1 VVTANAAADGGIEE
15 SRMET
20 QEIRFHGRGGQ
31 GAVTSAS
38 ILATAAISDGRF
50 AQAFPSF
57 GPERRGAPVI
67 AYARIAG
74 AQIRNRTAIRE
85 PHFVLVLDPS
95 LLALV
100 KVDAGLRA
108 GGTVILN
115 TTKDEAAVRKLYGFK
130 SRLALVDANG
140 IARAEIGRVITNTV
154 MLGALL
160 KAGDLVAPQT
170 LGEEIRRSL
179 GQLGPRNVKAFER
192 AMAETTICQAGG

>member
-1 VVTANAAADGGIEE
+1 
-15 SRMET
+15 MET

-38 ILATAAISDGRF
+38 ILATAAISGGRC

-57 GPERRGAPVI
+57 GPERRGAPVV
-67 AYARIAG
+67 AYARIADK
-74 AQIRNRTAIRE
+74 QIRNRTAVRE

-100 KVDAGLRA
+100 KVEQGLRV
-108 GGTVILN
+108 GGTVIVN
-115 TTKDEAAVRKLYGFK
+115 TSKDEPAVRKLYGFK
-130 SRLALVDANG
+130 SRLALVDANA

-160 KAGDLVAPQT
+160 RAQELVDPQIVM
-170 LGEEIRRSL
+170 EEIRHTL
-179 GQLGPRNVKAFER
+179 GAIGPRNVKAFER
-192 AMAETTICQAGG
+192 AMVEARVYDAV

>member
-1 VVTANAAADGGIEE
+1 
-15 SRMET
+15 MET

-38 ILATAAISDGRF
+38 ILATAAISGGRF

-130 SRLALVDANG
+130 SRLALVDANA

-160 KAGDLVAPQT
+160 KANELVEPKI
-170 LGEEIRRSL
+170 LIEEIRRSL
-179 GQLGPRNVKAFER
+179 GQIGPRNVKAFER

>member
-1 VVTANAAADGGIEE
+1 
-15 SRMET
+15 MET

-38 ILATAAISDGRF
+38 ILATAAIAEGRC

-57 GPERRGAPVI
+57 GPERRGAPVV
-67 AYARIAG
+67 AYARIASS
-74 AQIRNRTAIRE
+74 QIRNRTAIRE

-100 KVDAGLRA
+100 KVDQGLRK

-115 TTKDEAAVRKLYGFK
+115 TAKDEATVRKLYGFQQ
-130 SRLALVDANG
+130 RLALVDGNA

-154 MLGALL
+154 MLGALIRAQEL
-160 KAGDLVAPQT
+160 VNPKALCD
-170 LGEEIRRSL
+170 EIRHTL

-192 AMAETTICQAGG
+192 AMKETQICEGRK